1 MTSAEGGRSCY
12 WCGEWIPY
20 TTHPLHW
27 WCFSC
32 KNYTGN
38 SVPEEDR
45 YIGHICRWKVIPGPK
60 LVMYVCTDPKCP
72 NTFTSSLREYERDNK
87 NGELAQL
94 FHSQEFQTEVQAI
107 LTKEQE
113 VRDERRA
120 VLYAK
125 FEKEMGG

>member
-1 MTSAEGGRSCY
+1 
-12 WCGEWIPY
+12 
-20 TTHPLHW
+20 
-27 WCFSC
+27 
-32 KNYTGN
+32 
-38 SVPEEDR
+38 
-45 YIGHICRWKVIPGPK
+45 
-60 LVMYVCTDPKCP
+60 MYVCTDPKCP